1 MPGAL
6 KTFGRIASTA
16 ITRIV
21 LIASKL
27 ANPKQSERT
36 EVGTAALEQFS
47 SKGAWFNRALTPENE
62 LSDEQR
68 GQLLP
73 LPKNAPVKRTLR
85 SHVRS

>member
-27 ANPKQSERT
+27 ANPKQSECA

-47 SKGAWFNRALTPENE
+47 SKGDGFIRALTPENE

-68 GQLLP
+68 GRLLP

>member
-1 MPGAL
+1 MPGTL

-16 ITRIV
+16 MTLIV
-21 LIASKL
+21 LIASKR
-27 ANPKQSERT
+27 AQSERA

-47 SKGAWFNRALTPENE
+47 SKGDRFIRALTPENE
-62 LSDEQR
+62 LSEEQR
-68 GQLLP
+68 SQLLP